1 MISITSLVFNLRI
14 HYNKF
19 YSVLIHLALT
29 YEDINHLLHEINDMD
44 EEDVRKIHRIFIEI
58 W

>member
-1 MISITSLVFNLRI
+1 MISVASLVFNLRI

-19 YSVLIHLALT
+19 YALLIHLALT
-29 YEDINHLLHEINDMD
+29 YEDINYLLNEIDDMD